1 MIFKVLI
8 VIFIYSIELMK
19 STLSKKAIVVLL
31 VFLLL
36 NHSAYCLNSS
46 IKSNSV
52 ADSLYDTYLNLPYGN
67 AQDNANLLD
76 IYLPK
81 NHSAST
87 KLIIFIHGGFWSK
100 GGKNQLPKPLINML
114 VAQKGYGMVSI
125 NYRLVKDDANRFPA
139 QIEDVTKAIAFL
151 GKKGDSLA
159 YNQNEFALLG
169 ASAGAHL
176 ALLYAYAFDA
186 KKQIKTVIDIVGP
199 TDLSDSLVRNNNEL
213 ANVTI
218 TKFLGEADPKAKIA
232 HDASPIFHLTK
243 ESGVPTII
251 FHGENDEVVNVNQ
264 AKNLYQKLT
273 SLGIQTQIE
282 LYPKET
288 HEMKKSL
295 MSVFSKMSLWL
306 EKVYPAK

>member
-1 MIFKVLI
+1 MKIHFPKV
-8 VIFIYSIELMK
+8 
-19 STLSKKAIVVLL
+19 AGIVVLVL
-31 VFLLL
+31 FLL
-36 NHSAYCLNSS
+36 NHSAYCINSS
-46 IKSNSV
+46 IKNNFV
-52 ADSLYDTYLNLPYGN
+52 ADSLYDSYLNLSYGN
-67 AQDNANLLD
+67 AKDNANLLD
-76 IYLPK
+76 IFLPK
-81 NHSAST
+81 NHNAST

-114 VAQKGYGMVSI
+114 VTQKGYGMVSI
-125 NYRLVKDDANRFPA
+125 NYRLVKDDGNRFPA
-139 QIEDVTKAIAFL
+139 QIKDVTKAIAFL
-151 GKKGDSLA
+151 SKKGDSLA

-176 ALLYAYAFDA
+176 ALLYAYAFDT

-199 TDLSDSLVRNNNEL
+199 TDLADSLVRNNNEL

-232 HDASPIFHLTK
+232 HDASPIFHLSK

-264 AKNLYQKLT
+264 AKTLYQKLT
-273 SLGIQTQIE
+273 SLGIQTQLE
-282 LYPKET
+282 LYPNET

-295 MSVFSKMSLWL
+295 MSVFSKMSIWL
-306 EKVYPAK
+306 EKVYPTK

>member
-1 MIFKVLI
+1 MKITLPKKSIIATIVL
-8 VIFIYSIELMK
+8 
-19 STLSKKAIVVLL
+19 
-31 VFLLL
+31 FLLC
-36 NHSAYCLNSS
+36 NSAYCLSFSVKN
-46 IKSNSV
+46 NDV
-52 ADSLYDTYLNLPYGN
+52 ADSLYDSYLNLSYGN
-67 AQDNANLLD
+67 AQENANLLD

-81 NHSAST
+81 NHNAST

-114 VAQKGYGMVSI
+114 VTQKGYGMVSI
-125 NYRLVKDDANRFPA
+125 NYRLVKDNSNRFPA
-139 QIEDVTKAIAFL
+139 QIEDVRKAIEFL
-151 GKKGDSLA
+151 SKKGDSLA

-176 ALLYAYAFDA
+176 ALLYAYAFDT

-199 TDLSDSLVRNNNEL
+199 TDLSDSLVRSNNEL

-218 TKFLGEADPKAKIA
+218 TRFLGEANPKAKIA
-232 HDASPIFHLTK
+232 YDASPIFHLNK

-264 AKNLYQKLT
+264 AKTLYQKLT
-273 SLGIQTQIE
+273 SLGIQAQIE
-282 LYPKET
+282 LYPNET

-295 MSVFSKMSLWL
+295 MSVFSKINLWL
-306 EKVYPAK
+306 EKVYPSK

>member
-1 MIFKVLI
+1 MKKRI
-8 VIFIYSIELMK
+8 SISMPILG
-19 STLSKKAIVVLL
+19 LL
-31 VFLLL
+31 FFCHTSVCFG
-36 NHSAYCLNSS
+36 SFS
-46 IKSNSV
+46 I
-52 ADSLYDTYLNLPYGN
+52 DSLYDSHLNLKYGDAN
-67 AQDNANLLD
+67 ENANLLD

-81 NHSAST
+81 NHNAST

-114 VAQKGYGMVSI
+114 VKQKGYGMVSI
-125 NYRLVKDDANRFPA
+125 NYRLVKDDGNRFPA

-151 GKKGDSLA
+151 SKKGDSLA

-176 ALLYAYAFDA
+176 ALLYAYAFDT

-199 TDLSDSLVRNNNEL
+199 TDLSDSLVRSNNEL
-213 ANVTI
+213 ANITI
-218 TKFLGEADPKAKIA
+218 TRFLGESDPKAKIA
-232 HDASPIFHLTK
+232 HDASPIFHLSK

-264 AKNLYQKLT
+264 AKTLYQKLS
-273 SLGIQTQIE
+273 SLGIQTQLE
-282 LYPKET
+282 LYPNET

-295 MSVFSKMSLWL
+295 MSVFAKMSVWL
-306 EKVYPAK
+306 EKVYSPK

>member
-1 MIFKVLI
+1 MR
-8 VIFIYSIELMK
+8 IFISKQILTSLLGLFFFCHTSI
-19 STLSKKAIVVLL
+19 
-31 VFLLL
+31 
-36 NHSAYCLNSS
+36 CLGNLP
-46 IKSNSV
+46 I
-52 ADSLYDTYLNLPYGN
+52 DSLFDSHLNLKYGEAN
-67 AQDNANLLD
+67 ETANLLD

-81 NHSAST
+81 NHNAST

-114 VAQKGYGMVSI
+114 VTQKGYGMVSI
-125 NYRLVKDDANRFPA
+125 NYRLVKDDGNRFPA
-139 QIEDVTKAIAFL
+139 QIEDVTKAITFL
-151 GKKGDSLA
+151 SKKGDSLA

-176 ALLYAYAFDA
+176 ALLYAYAFDT

-199 TDLSDSLVRNNNEL
+199 TDLSDSLVRSNNEL

-218 TKFLGEADPKAKIA
+218 TKFLGESDPKAKIA

-264 AKNLYQKLT
+264 AKTLYQKLT

-282 LYPKET
+282 LYPNET

>member
-1 MIFKVLI
+1 MKIHFPKV
-8 VIFIYSIELMK
+8 
-19 STLSKKAIVVLL
+19 AGIVVLVL
-31 VFLLL
+31 FLL
-36 NHSAYCLNSS
+36 NHSAYCINSS
-46 IKSNSV
+46 IKNNCV
-52 ADSLYDTYLNLPYGN
+52 ADSLYDSYLNLSYGN
-67 AQDNANLLD
+67 AKDNANLLD
-76 IYLPK
+76 IFLPK
-81 NHSAST
+81 NHNAST

-114 VAQKGYGMVSI
+114 VTQKGYGMVSI
-125 NYRLVKDDANRFPA
+125 NYRLVKDDGNRFPA

-151 GKKGDSLA
+151 SKKGDSLA
-159 YNQNEFALLG
+159 YNQTEFALLG

-176 ALLYAYAFDA
+176 ALLYAYAFDE

-218 TKFLGEADPKAKIA
+218 TKFLGESDPKAKIA
-232 HDASPIFHLTK
+232 HDASPIFHLSK

-264 AKNLYQKLT
+264 AKTLYQKLT
-273 SLGIQTQIE
+273 SFGIQTQLE
-282 LYPKET
+282 LYPNET

-306 EKVYPAK
+306 AKVYPAK

>member
-1 MIFKVLI
+1 
-8 VIFIYSIELMK
+8 MK
-19 STLSKKAIVVLL
+19 INLSKVAIIIVLVL
-31 VFLLL
+31 FFLS
-36 NHSAYCLNSS
+36 NSAYCLNTSL
-46 IKSNSV
+46 KNKCLP
-52 ADSLYDTYLNLPYGN
+52 DSLYDSYLNLSYGN
-67 AQDNANLLD
+67 ASENANLLD

-81 NHSAST
+81 NHSSST

-114 VAQKGYGMVSI
+114 VTQKGYGMVSI
-125 NYRLVKDDANRFPA
+125 NYRLVKENDNRFPA
-139 QIEDVTKAIAFL
+139 QIEDVSKAIEFL
-151 GKKGDSLA
+151 SKKGDSLA

-176 ALLYAYAFDA
+176 ALLYAYAFDT

-213 ANVTI
+213 ANITI
-218 TKFLGEADPKAKIA
+218 TKFLGESNPKAKIA
-232 HDASPIFHLTK
+232 HDASPIFQLSK

-251 FHGENDEVVNVNQ
+251 FHGENDEVVHVNQ
-264 AKNLYQKLT
+264 AKALYQKLT

-282 LYPKET
+282 LYPNET

-295 MSVFSKMSLWL
+295 MSVFSTMSQWL